1 MGWVV
6 MSERELNRVEVLA
19 QVDGEWLTHQNPRIV
34 HSLDNLGPD
43 MRQEMLDAIHWELSR
58 E

>member
-19 QVDGEWLTHQNPRIV
+19 QVDGEWLIHQNPRIV
-34 HSLDNLGPD
+34 HSLENVAPIC
-43 MRQEMLDAIHWELSR
+43 AKKCWTLSTGN
-58 E
+58 

>member
-43 MRQEMLDAIHWELSR
+43 MRQEMLDAIGRELSR

>member
-1 MGWVV
+1 

-34 HSLDNLGPD
+34 HSLDNVGPD
-43 MRQEMLDAIHWELSR
+43 MRQEMLDAIGRELSHK
-58 E
+58 